1 MAQVEGKKLDCGDL
15 FPAMEFKLIDGT
27 TLTLPK
33 AIEGKWSVL
42 LAYRG
47 RW

>member
-1 MAQVEGKKLDCGDL
+1 MAQLEVKRLDCGDL
-15 FPAMEFKLIDGT
+15 FPSMELNLIDDT
-27 TLTLPK
+27 MMALPK
-33 AIEGKWSVL
+33 AAEGKWFVL